1 MTGLPQGQ
9 RLTLETGNRWVG
21 WTVQGI
27 GDRAWMMEGK
37 QRVDYS
43 IKHHEQ
49 YARLMGSRAELFSAS
64 WALSATELE
73 GLALDSAL
81 EFSLRSS

>member
-1 MTGLPQGQ
+1 
-9 RLTLETGNRWVG
+9 
-21 WTVQGI
+21 
-27 GDRAWMMEGK
+27 MMEGK